1 MLQALTK
8 ILEIQ
13 ELDMKMI
20 RLMRLK
26 KERQKELGKLNKI
39 KEDLQKQVAR
49 KEGEVLDLKKDI
61 KLLELE
67 ILEVK
72 DKIKKL
78 EEQQGLIKK
87 VDEFNALTQEISTI
101 EKQRHA
107 KEQAL
112 SDLFDKLAAEED
124 VLKNLQETSLQ
135 TQSNSK
141 ALEEEIF
148 ESIRQINGEGLEI
161 KAERD
166 EMAGEAEPEVLAI
179 YERLLL
185 NKKNRVVVPIENRCC
200 SGCHITLTAQDE
212 NVVRKGERIIFCEHC
227 SRIHYWPETTELE
240 GTAVAPTKRRRRS
253 TKSSA

>member
-26 KERQKELGKLNKI
+26 MDRQKELKKLSKI
-39 KEDLQKQVAR
+39 KEDLNKQVVS
-49 KEGEVLDLKKDI
+49 KESDVLEIKKDI

-67 ILEVK
+67 VEEVK
-72 DKIKKL
+72 EKIKKL
-78 EEQQGLIKK
+78 EDQQSAIKK
-87 VDEFNALTQEISTI
+87 VDEFNALTHEISSV

-112 SDLFDKLAAEED
+112 SDLYDKLATEED
-124 VLKNLQETSLQ
+124 VLNELTESSEKTKE
-135 TQSNSK
+135 NSK
-141 ALEEEIF
+141 ELEEEIH
-148 ESIRQINGEGLEI
+148 ESIRQINTEGQEI
-161 KAERD
+161 KVERD
-166 EMAGEAEPEVLAI
+166 EMAKDADPEVLAI
-179 YERLLL
+179 YDRLLV
-185 NKKNRVVVPIENRCC
+185 NKKNRVVVPIENRAC

-212 NVVRKGERIIFCEHC
+212 NVVRKGERLIFCEHC

-253 TKSSA
+253 QTA